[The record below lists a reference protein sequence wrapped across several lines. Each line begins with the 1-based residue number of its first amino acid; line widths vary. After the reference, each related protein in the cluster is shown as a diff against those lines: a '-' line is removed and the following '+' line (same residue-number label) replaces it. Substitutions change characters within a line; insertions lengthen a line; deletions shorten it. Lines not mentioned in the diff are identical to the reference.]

1 MTERELLRQ
10 QWGQV
15 AAALRIEFVGPYVV
29 SLPDG
34 KQREFAG
41 LLPQFGSER
50 GMIVDNEYD
59 PAAFAFVKAS
69 GFACSTMGAE
79 LHHLPIDPDDFV
91 DCLTDWGWSQRT
103 AAPDWYALAVRQS
116 KSA

>member
-10 QWGQV
+10 QWSEA
-15 AAALRIEFVGPYVV
+15 AAALAIEFVAPFVV

-50 GMIVDNEYD
+50 GTIVDTEYEA
-59 PAAFAFVKAS
+59 AAFAVVKAS
-69 GFACSTMGAE
+69 GYACSTMSADMR
-79 LHHLPIDPDDFV
+79 HVQIDPNDFV
-91 DCLTDWGWSQRT
+91 DCLTDWGWSRLE
-103 AAPDWYALAVRQS
+103 AAPDWYALAVRQG
-116 KSA
+116 KDA